1 MVEQTANAE
10 IIIPP
15 LGKAQRGDNPLEIA
29 NQLVAEHGLAE
40 ALSIVGLCKI
50 NASQT
55 DDNYALSIWRE
66 VFVILR
72 DQSDGVDGSE
82 NSAEIADHLSD
93 PL

>member
-1 MVEQTANAE
+1 MVEQAVNSQ
-10 IIIPP
+10 IIIPSR
-15 LGKAQRGDNPLEIA
+15 GKAQREDSPLEIA
-29 NQLVAEHGLAE
+29 NRLVAENGLAE
-40 ALSIVGLCKI
+40 ALSIVGICKI
-50 NASQT
+50 DANQT
-55 DDNYALSIWRE
+55 TDYYALSLWRE